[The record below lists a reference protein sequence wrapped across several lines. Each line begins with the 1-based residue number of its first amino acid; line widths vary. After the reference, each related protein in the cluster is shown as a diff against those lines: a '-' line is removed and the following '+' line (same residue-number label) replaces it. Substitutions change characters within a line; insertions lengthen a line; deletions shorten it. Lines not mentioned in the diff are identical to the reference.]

1 MSKLLDLD
9 SPFMSAMYKV
19 SDLIIVNV
27 LYIICCI
34 PVVTIGAATSALYY
48 TTLKVA
54 EDRGSSVVKSYFHS
68 FRDNFK
74 QGTIIWLFVLL
85 AGIILG
91 LDFYIL
97 YLFEGGGSKAVRVL
111 LMVPVIALIF
121 TVCYVF
127 PLLARFENTV
137 KKTIVN
143 AFLLSIGNLPKTIA
157 AVALNVLPI
166 GILYLSLRF
175 VPFTFLIGFSGAAFL
190 NSLMFLKIFER
201 IMPKEEGQE
210 EALSESEEIH

>member
-9 SPFMSAMYKV
+9 SPFMSALYKA

-34 PVVTIGAATSALYY
+34 PVVTIGAATAALYY
-48 TTLKVA
+48 TTLKIA

-68 FRDNFK
+68 FRDNFR
-74 QGTIIWLFVLL
+74 QGTIIWFLTLF

-97 YLFEGGGSKAVRVL
+97 YLFEAGGSKAVRVL
-111 LMVPVIALIF
+111 LMVPVIALAF
-121 TVCYVF
+121 TVCYAF

-137 KKTIVN
+137 KGTIVN
-143 AFLLSIGNLPKTIA
+143 AFLLSICNLPKTIA
-157 AVALNVLPI
+157 AVVLNIIPI
-166 GILYLSLRF
+166 GILYFSLRF
-175 VPFTFLIGFSGAAFL
+175 VPFTFLIGFSGTAFL
-190 NSLMFLKIFER
+190 NSLLFLKVFER
-201 IMPKEEGQE
+201 IMPKEEPE
-210 EALSESEEIH
+210 EALTENEEIS